1 VAHLVALGLVSQRRA
16 CQLVGIHR
24 SVARHQ
30 PCQGDEAAL
39 RGRLRELAAGFPRY
53 GYKLLHELL
62 KREGL
67 VVNAKKTYRL
77 YREEHL
83 QVRRKRR
90 KRLPA
95 RDRVPLPRL
104 DGPNQRWSMDFM
116 SDQLATGRRVRILN
130 VVDDYSRECI
140 GQLVD
145 FSISGERV
153 SRLLERLAVERA
165 RPTAIVVDNGPE
177 FTSKALFVWSQRMGV
192 RLRFIQP
199 GKPCQNAFVESF
211 NGKFRDAC
219 LNEQWFVDLAEARH
233 HIEAWRLH
241 YNTVRPHSSLGFLS
255 PEQFRR
261 AGERSTGQ
269 AGRSANVAKPGN
281 GPLSPNQHEGYNSV
295 ISSLSMWT

>member
-1 VAHLVALGLVSQRRA
+1 MSQRRA
-16 CQLVGIHR
+16 CQLVGLHR

-30 PCQGDEAAL
+30 PGPGDGEAAL
-39 RGRLRELAAGFPRY
+39 RARLRVLAAAFPRY

-90 KRLPA
+90 KRLPT
-95 RDRVPLPRL
+95 RDRVPLPSL
-104 DGPNQRWSMDFM
+104 DGLNQRWSMDFM
-116 SDQLATGRRVRILN
+116 SDQLATGRRLRILN
-130 VVDDYSRECI
+130 IVDDDSRECV

-153 SRLLERLAVERA
+153 SRLLDHLALDRG
-165 RPTAIVVDNGPE
+165 RPQTIVLDNGPE
-177 FTSKALFVWSQRMGV
+177 FTSKALFLWAQRTGV

-199 GKPCQNAFVESF
+199 GKPCQNALVESF

-219 LNEQWFVDLAEARH
+219 LNEQWFVDLAEARRR
-233 HIEAWRLH
+233 IEAWRIH
-241 YNTVRPHSSLGFLS
+241 DHTVRPHSSLGFRS
-255 PEQFRR
+255 PEQFRLAIER
-261 AGERSTGQ
+261 APDKAS
-269 AGRSANVAKPGN
+269 RSAILETTAN
-281 GPLSPNQHEGYNSV
+281 GPLSSSHHDGYTAINP
-295 ISSLSMWT
+295 SLSTWT